1 MTITMRM
8 AAAAV
13 LAGAALQAAASAA
26 APDTAS
32 VLGRVEADGLSSMS
46 LVDVAFANPAMKP
59 LQRGYSMSRVEG
71 SCFSRSDGGG
81 RAIDPQQ
88 GSGSR
93 HWAFNAD
100 SYMKYKG
107 STLWGAA
114 SYRNGKDLDV
124 RWNETSEL
132 PLVYPYVMAD
142 SIGGDIKKEI
152 YSFSG
157 GYASSRG
164 PLGWGGAMGYT
175 AGLYYRAV
183 DPRPRNVTG
192 NLRFSLGGTYRFGGC
207 TAGLMLG
214 YAKYKQTNEVDFYSE
229 LGSRRLLHLTGPV
242 SDYGRFAGD
251 AADTYY
257 NGNTFVLGLNL
268 ATAGGLVLSAEAVRY
283 TLTNVLSSL
292 NNLPMA
298 HTVHSQLRA
307 EAAWVGRS
315 GMGAVARLLVSR
327 RKGTENVF
335 GDASAAVFPKI
346 AERNNYFENRVEAS
360 LRGMASWRL
369 RSVSLTLTPAAGY
382 THRNQIYRDPRSRDM
397 VNSLWGSADVR
408 ASWRAGRLLL
418 TANAAATYCGNVG
431 GDLLLATAR
440 NELQPLAVLVA
451 DRHYVLAS
459 DSWTAAAGLRAD
471 VALGKA
477 YALRLRAQWQRT
489 AYTAHIHSSR
499 VTVAAGVVF

>member
-8 AAAAV
+8 AAAAA
-13 LAGAALQAAASAA
+13 LAGAAIQAGASTAAAT
-26 APDTAS
+26 DTAS
-32 VLGRVEADGLSSMS
+32 VLGRVEADGVSAMS
-46 LVDVAFANPAMKP
+46 LVEVAFANPAMKP

-71 SCFSRSDGGG
+71 SYFSRSDGG
-81 RAIDPQQ
+81 RAVDPQQ

-93 HWAFNAD
+93 HWAFDAD

-114 SYRNGKDLDV
+114 SYRNGKDLSV

-164 PLGWGGAMGYT
+164 PLGWGGALGYT

-257 NGNTFVLGLNL
+257 NGNTFTLGLNL
-268 ATAGGLVLSAEAVRY
+268 ATARGLMFSAEAVRY

-298 HTVHSQLRA
+298 RAVHSQLRA
-307 EAAWVGRS
+307 EAAWVGR
-315 GMGAVARLLVSR
+315 GGKGAVARLLVSR

-346 AERNNYFENRVEAS
+346 AERDNYFENRVEAS

-369 RSVSLTLTPAAGY
+369 SHVALTLTPAAGY
-382 THRNQIYRDPRSRDM
+382 SHRNQIYRDPRSRDM
-397 VNSLWGSADVR
+397 VNSLWCSADVR
-408 ASWRAGRLLL
+408 ASVRTGRVLL
-418 TANAAATYCGNVG
+418 TANASAAYCGNVG
-431 GDLLLATAR
+431 HNLLLATAR
-440 NELQPLAVLVA
+440 DELQPLSALVA
-451 DRHYVLAS
+451 ARHAVLAS

-489 AYTAHIHSSR
+489 AYKADAHTSR
-499 VTVAAGVVF
+499 LTVAAGVVF

>member
-1 MTITMRM
+1 MRRQ
-8 AAAAV
+8 AATAAV
-13 LAGAALQAAASAA
+13 ALALCPAAMATSAPA
-26 APDTAS
+26 DSAS
-32 VLGRVEADGLSSMS
+32 VLGRVAADGASAMR
-46 LVDVAFANPAMKP
+46 LVDLAFANPAMRP

-71 SCFSRSDGGG
+71 SYFSRTDGGR

-93 HWAFNAD
+93 HWAFDAD

-132 PLVYPYVMAD
+132 PLVYPYLMAD

-157 GYASSRG
+157 GYASSSGR
-164 PLGWGGAMGYT
+164 LGWGGAMGYT

-192 NLRFSLGGTYRFGGC
+192 NLHFSLGGTYRFGGC

-214 YAKYKQTNEVDFYSE
+214 YTKYKQTNEVDFYSE

-257 NGNTFVLGLNL
+257 NGNTFTLGLNL
-268 ATAGGLVLSAEAVRY
+268 ATARGLMFSAEAQHY
-283 TLTNVLSSL
+283 ALTNVLSSL

-298 HTVHSQLRA
+298 RAVHRQLRA
-307 EAAWVGRS
+307 EAAWVGRD
-315 GMGAVARLLVSR
+315 GMGLAARLLVSR
-327 RKGTENVF
+327 RAGTENVF
-335 GDASAAVFPKI
+335 GDASASVFPKI
-346 AERNNYFENRVEAS
+346 AERGNYFENRVEVS
-360 LRGMASWRL
+360 LRGMASWQL
-369 RSVSLTLTPAAGY
+369 RSVRLTLTPAAGY
-382 THRNQIYRDPRSRDM
+382 SHRNQLYRDPRSRDM
-397 VNSLWGSADVR
+397 VNSLWGSADVC
-408 ASWRAGRLLL
+408 ASWRTGRVQL
-418 TANAAATYCGNVG
+418 TANAAAAYCGNVG

-440 NELQPLAVLVA
+440 AELQPLAALVA
-451 DRHYVLAS
+451 ARHAVLAS
-459 DSWTAAAGLRAD
+459 NSWTASAGVRAD
-471 VALGKA
+471 VALTQA
-477 YALRLRAQWQRT
+477 YALRLRVQWQRT
-489 AYTAHIHSSR
+489 AYVADAHTNR
-499 VTVAAGVVF
+499 LTVAAGVVF

>member
-1 MTITMRM
+1 MRM
-8 AAAAV
+8 AAAAA
-13 LAGAALQAAASAA
+13 LAGAAIQAGASTAAAT
-26 APDTAS
+26 DTAS
-32 VLGRVEADGLSSMS
+32 VLGRVEADGVSAMS
-46 LVDVAFANPAMKP
+46 LVEVAFANPAMMP

-71 SCFSRSDGGG
+71 SYFSRSDGGG
-81 RAIDPQQ
+81 RAVDPQQ

-93 HWAFNAD
+93 HWAFDAD

-132 PLVYPYVMAD
+132 PLVYPYLMAD
-142 SIGGDIKKEI
+142 SIGGDLKKEI

-257 NGNTFVLGLNL
+257 NGNTFTLGINL
-268 ATAGGLVLSAEAVRY
+268 ATARGLMLSAEAVRY
-283 TLTNVLSSL
+283 TITNVLSSL

-298 HTVHSQLRA
+298 RAVHSQLRA
-307 EAAWVGRS
+307 EAAWVGRG
-315 GMGAVARLLVSR
+315 GMGAVARLQVSR

-346 AERNNYFENRVEAS
+346 AERDNYFENRVEAS
-360 LRGMASWRL
+360 LRGMATWRL
-369 RSVSLTLTPAAGY
+369 SHVALTLTPAAGY
-382 THRNQIYRDPRSRDM
+382 SHRNQIYRDPRSRDM
-397 VNSLWGSADVR
+397 VNSLWGSAEAR
-408 ASWRAGRLLL
+408 ASVRTGRVLL
-418 TANAAATYCGNVG
+418 TANASAAYCGNVG
-431 GDLLLATAR
+431 HNLLLATAR
-440 NELQPLAVLVA
+440 DELQPLSALVA
-451 DRHYVLAS
+451 ARHAVQAS

-489 AYTAHIHSSR
+489 AYKADAHTSC

>member
-1 MTITMRM
+1 MRM
-8 AAAAV
+8 AAAAA
-13 LAGAALQAAASAA
+13 LAGAAIQAGASTAAAT
-26 APDTAS
+26 DTAS
-32 VLGRVEADGLSSMS
+32 VLGRVEADGVSAMS
-46 LVDVAFANPAMKP
+46 LVEVAFANPAMMP

-71 SCFSRSDGGG
+71 SYFSRSDGGG
-81 RAIDPQQ
+81 RAVDPQQ

-93 HWAFNAD
+93 HWAFDAD

-132 PLVYPYVMAD
+132 PLVYPYLMAD
-142 SIGGDIKKEI
+142 SIGGDLKKEI

-257 NGNTFVLGLNL
+257 NGNTFTLGINL
-268 ATAGGLVLSAEAVRY
+268 ATARGLMLSAEAVRY
-283 TLTNVLSSL
+283 TITNVLSSL

-298 HTVHSQLRA
+298 RAVHSQLRA
-307 EAAWVGRS
+307 EAAWVGRG

-346 AERNNYFENRVEAS
+346 AERDNYFENRVEAS
-360 LRGMASWRL
+360 LRGMATWRL
-369 RSVSLTLTPAAGY
+369 SHVALTLTPAAGY
-382 THRNQIYRDPRSRDM
+382 SHRNQIYRDPRSRDM
-397 VNSLWGSADVR
+397 VNSLWGSAEAR
-408 ASWRAGRLLL
+408 ASVRTGRVLL
-418 TANAAATYCGNVG
+418 TANASAAYCGNVG
-431 GDLLLATAR
+431 HNLLLATAR
-440 NELQPLAVLVA
+440 DELQPLSALVA
-451 DRHYVLAS
+451 ARHAVQAS

-489 AYTAHIHSSR
+489 AYKADAHTSR

>member
-8 AAAAV
+8 AAAAA
-13 LAGAALQAAASAA
+13 LAGAAIQAGASTAA
-26 APDTAS
+26 DTAS
-32 VLGRVEADGLSSMS
+32 VLGRVEADGVSAMS
-46 LVDVAFANPAMKP
+46 LVEVAFANPAMKP

-71 SCFSRSDGGG
+71 SYFSRSDGGG
-81 RAIDPQQ
+81 RAVDPQQ

-93 HWAFNAD
+93 HWAFDAD

-114 SYRNGKDLDV
+114 SYRNGKDLSV

-164 PLGWGGAMGYT
+164 PLGWGGALGYT

-257 NGNTFVLGLNL
+257 NGNTFTLGLNL
-268 ATAGGLVLSAEAVRY
+268 ATARGLMFSAEAVRY

-298 HTVHSQLRA
+298 RAVHSQLRA
-307 EAAWVGRS
+307 EAAWVGRG

-346 AERNNYFENRVEAS
+346 AERDNYFENRVEAS

-369 RSVSLTLTPAAGY
+369 SSVALTLEPAAGY
-382 THRNQIYRDPRSRDM
+382 SHRNQIYRDPRSRDM

-408 ASWRAGRLLL
+408 ASVRTGRVLL
-418 TANAAATYCGNVG
+418 TANASAAYCGNVG
-431 GDLLLATAR
+431 HNLLLATAR
-440 NELQPLAVLVA
+440 DELQPLSALVA
-451 DRHYVLAS
+451 ARHAVLAS

-489 AYTAHIHSSR
+489 AYKADAHTSR
-499 VTVAAGVVF
+499 LMVAAGVVF